1 VILFD
6 KVSGMELNIAKIK
19 REMKRLGW
27 RPVDFAKEL
36 NVSRQRVSFLLG
48 MNEWNTTVNLK
59 TIEKIA
65 AVFGMDPKDLIK

>member
-1 VILFD
+1 
-6 KVSGMELNIAKIK
+6 MELNINKIE

-27 RPVDFAKEL
+27 RPIDFAREL
-36 NVSRQRVSFLLG
+36 NVSRQRVSFIL
-48 MNEWNTTVNLK
+48 NRAEWNTTVTLK